1 MWSQVTMNWRG
12 RPLTS
17 FAAVIALIGAT
28 TTTVGLTI
36 RAALDERHYEKGI
49 KMTDAAAESVQIER
63 HPFHGEWNYT
73 VTPAVGMQST

>member
-1 MWSQVTMNWRG
+1 MNWRG

-28 TTTVGLTI
+28 TTTVALTI

-63 HPFHGEWNYT
+63 HPFHGEWNGCGSAT
-73 VTPAVGMQST
+73 DPGLCRFTRPA